1 MALADLPC
9 LGIDYRTLAN
19 GIGRAHPFEL
29 STVST
34 SLKESYK
41 GRASPHCRPCIR
53 PFFSHIKS
61 RRARHAPYANAP
73 LLFPLP
79 LSTAPSFPLV
89 LTSTNPLAMNNSLSV
104 MTDEQNSG
112 SLGHLLSLHQ
122 FSALSDAPYPLDSV
136 YDLSAVA
143 CPVTFDER
151 WQKYGNAVSAGR
163 AAAELQHVSSGQSF
177 ETMNTDLELYVIQL
191 LFIHLYY

>member
-9 LGIDYRTLAN
+9 MGIDNRTLAN

-61 RRARHAPYANAP
+61 RRARHAPYADAP

-89 LTSTNPLAMNNSLSV
+89 HTFTNPLAMDNSLSV

-112 SLGHLLSLHQ
+112 SLGHLYGLHH
-122 FSALSDAPYPLDSV
+122 FAAFSDASFPQDPL

-143 CPVTFDER
+143 FPVTFDER
-151 WQKYGNAVSAGR
+151 WQKYGNAVLANR
-163 AAAELQHVSSGQSF
+163 AAAGLQRVSSGQGF

-191 LFIHLYY
+191 LMICLCY